1 MEAVRTVTVP
11 KVMWRDRVLYGP
23 ASAGVVSV
31 CESLG

>member
-11 KVMWRDRVLYGP
+11 KVMWRARVRYGP